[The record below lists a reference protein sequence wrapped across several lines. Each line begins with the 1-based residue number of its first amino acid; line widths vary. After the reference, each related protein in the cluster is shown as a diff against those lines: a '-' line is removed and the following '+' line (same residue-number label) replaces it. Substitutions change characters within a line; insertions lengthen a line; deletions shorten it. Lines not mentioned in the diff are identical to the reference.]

1 MAKIDKMFL
10 KDEVKKAAP
19 HPKRETKWIHYTK
32 LVDHQAQYCNEKSR
46 LEIESLADLIDADK
60 GVTQNLLVRKADTDE
75 YEIIAG
81 HKRRRACK
89 LLVEERGKKQYEFL
103 PCTIEHLTDVQAEF
117 QLYSSNRFHDKDD
130 YEKMHELER
139 MKYLLEAHPEEFPH
153 LQTGRMVERLA
164 KQMNLKRTTVGEYLT
179 IAKNLGKKGKEE
191 FQSGNIKKSAAVELA
206 ALPEK
211 EQEEL
216 LAQGVTSHKEIKA
229 YKEEKREQEEKN
241 KEAEAQIIGQYK
253 VVNTDMD
260 IEEDV
265 PESGTQNPVKEN
277 VPKSG
282 TQNPAEED
290 VPKSGTQENALNC
303 AEINSVLEKSGYTVK
318 KVSLENMK
326 SSQGLKIPEAEQK
339 EKLETIEAEE
349 LEADKKEQ
357 YTPKF
362 FMEEQKKK
370 LDEML
375 CDKENGRIIPEK
387 ALARQKLIVCAM
399 EFYISRMVLE

>member
-1 MAKIDKMFL
+1 MAKIDKMFS
-10 KDEVKKAAP
+10 KDEVKKAVS

-46 LEIESLADLIDADK
+46 LETESLADLIDADK

-89 LLVEERGKKQYEFL
+89 MLVEERGKREYEFI

-139 MKYLLEAHPEEFPH
+139 MKYLLETHPEEFPH

-241 KEAEAQIIGQYK
+241 KEAEAQITGQYK

-265 PESGTQNPVKEN
+265 PESGTQNPVKE
-277 VPKSG
+277 
-282 TQNPAEED
+282 D
-290 VPKSGTQENALNC
+290 VPKSGTQKNVLNY

-339 EKLETIEAEE
+339 EKPETIEAEE

-357 YTPKF
+357 YNPKF

-375 CDKENGRIIPEK
+375 CDKENGIIIPEK